1 MNVFKGLPGLL
12 LAVIV
17 FAGVATAAEQDY
29 TWTISGE
36 LEGDADTNLVYV
48 GVTSDSL
55 LKAATVEVHYDTT
68 LLEFVP
74 YDNAADY
81 LTGRTTVFAQAPTVG
96 QSGDFVRVLLVD
108 FDMDIPAGSG
118 NVLKFKFRVKAGVA
132 GGTMA
137 AFRLTRKKGNTTG
150 AQLATHQIEIE
161 GSIWD
166 NPGDPKDFSWKVKG
180 LAVVDSSTVEANL
193 VLANTIWVADMVLDL
208 IFDPAVLELADP
220 STDVTLLGRAA
231 DINLDVV
238 SASGSGMATLTFSST
253 SSIPPFPVIDPG
265 NGKIVNIKFTT
276 VNALADG
283 ETTEITLKHSDGTE
297 LVAYQ
302 LPARAYSGPST
313 DTDGNGSTNIF
324 DVLTFLTLW
333 QNSPANPFTDVNGDG
348 KTDIFDLL
356 EILKAMR

>member
-1 MNVFKGLPGLL
+1 MKVFKGLPGLL

-17 FAGVATAAEQDY
+17 FAGVALAAEQDY

-36 LEGDADTNLVYV
+36 LKGDADTNLVYL

-55 LKAATVEVHYDTT
+55 LRAATVEVHYDTT

-81 LTGRTTVFAQAPTVG
+81 LTGRTTVFAQAPMPG
-96 QSGDFVRVLLVD
+96 ADADFVRILL
-108 FDMDIPAGSG
+108 FDLSMDIPPGSG
-118 NVLKFKFRVKAGVA
+118 NVLKLRFRVKAGVA

-137 AFRLTRKKGNTTG
+137 AFRLTRRNGNTSG
-150 AQLATHQIEIE
+150 AELATQQMEIE
-161 GSIWD
+161 GSLWD
-166 NPGDPKDFSWKVKG
+166 NPGDPRDFTWKIKG

-193 VLANTIWVADMVLDL
+193 ILTNTVWVADMVLNL
-208 IFDPAVLELADP
+208 VYDPAVFEIADL

-265 NGKIVNIKFTT
+265 SGKIVNIKFTA

-302 LPARAYSGPST
+302 LPARAYSGPSA

-348 KTDIFDLL
+348 KSDIFDLL